1 MVFLWQKENLNIM
14 KKIIPLAL
22 ACLLAGACSSEKK
35 DPNLEAAPMLDAAH
49 TLMQNKNYDAARD
62 TVQAM
67 REKYPTAFDARRQGI
82 LVMDSIELLQ
92 AQDSLA
98 VLDAIFQKENRKLDS
113 ISRQNN
119 RGKNSPFY
127 DQKNKVFYLRQNLD
141 EMSAKVKF
149 FLRKIEEDQKS

>member
-1 MVFLWQKENLNIM
+1 
-14 KKIIPLAL
+14 
-22 ACLLAGACSSEKK
+22 
-35 DPNLEAAPMLDAAH
+35 
-49 TLMQNKNYDAARD
+49 
-62 TVQAM
+62 
-67 REKYPTAFDARRQGI
+67 
-82 LVMDSIELLQ
+82 MDSIELLQ